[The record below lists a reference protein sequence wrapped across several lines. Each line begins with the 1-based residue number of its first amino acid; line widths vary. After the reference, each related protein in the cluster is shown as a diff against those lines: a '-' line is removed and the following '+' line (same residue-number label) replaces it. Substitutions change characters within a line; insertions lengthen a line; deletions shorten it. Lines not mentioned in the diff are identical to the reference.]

1 MIERAFAEFAAARGR
16 TIALAAP
23 LTQAQLDFR
32 ARPGRW
38 SIGENLDH
46 LLRAENLYRSEFAR
60 LIDLARAGERP
71 YIRRTFS
78 EVNVAPLYI
87 PDLFLPLLDV
97 PFTIMNRFVPQSV
110 RDYATEYP
118 LLPTRNPTIA
128 TPCAGRSG
136 PELRDELVSSLE
148 RTRTLLV
155 TNADLPFEQM
165 ISEHP
170 LMGVANVAQILAFM
184 ARHEKRH
191 QSQIEKVRADGRF
204 PPPNP

>member
-1 MIERAFAEFAAARGR
+1 MIDRAFAELAAARGR

-46 LLRAENLYRSEFAR
+46 LLRAEDLYRSEIAR
-60 LIDLARAGERP
+60 LIGLARAGERP

-78 EVNVAPLYI
+78 EVNVAPLYV
-87 PDLFLPLLDV
+87 PELFLPLLDV
-97 PFTIMNRFVPQSV
+97 PFTFMNRFVPQSV
-110 RDYATEYP
+110 RDYAAEHP
-118 LLPTRNPTIA
+118 LLRMRNPTIA
-128 TPCAGRSG
+128 APLAGRPG
-136 PELRDELVSSLE
+136 PELRNELASSLE
-148 RTRTLLV
+148 RTRTLLAA
-155 TNADLPFEQM
+155 NADMPFERM

-170 LMGVANVAQILAFM
+170 LMGAANAPQILAFL

-191 QSQIEKVRADGRF
+191 HAQIEKVRADGRF
-204 PPPNP
+204 PP

>member
-46 LLRAENLYRSEFAR
+46 LLRAEDLYRSEFAR
-60 LIDLARAGERP
+60 LIDLVRAGERP

-78 EVNVAPLYI
+78 EVNVAPLYV
-87 PDLFLPLLDV
+87 PEQLLPLLDV
-97 PFTIMNRFVPQSV
+97 PFTFMNRFVPQSI

-118 LLPTRNPTIA
+118 LLRMRNPAIA
-128 TPCAGRSG
+128 TPRAGRPG
-136 PELRDELVSSLE
+136 PELRDELASSFE
-148 RTRTLLV
+148 RTRTLLE
-155 TNADLPFEQM
+155 TNADMPFEHM

-170 LMGVANVAQILAFM
+170 LTGVANVAQIFGFL

-191 QSQIEKVRADGRF
+191 HSQIEKVRADGGF
-204 PPPNP
+204 PR